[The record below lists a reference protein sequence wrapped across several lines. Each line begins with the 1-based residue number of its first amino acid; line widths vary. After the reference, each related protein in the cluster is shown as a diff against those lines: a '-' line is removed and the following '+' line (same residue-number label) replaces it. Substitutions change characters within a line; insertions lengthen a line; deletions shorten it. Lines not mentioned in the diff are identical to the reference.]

1 MEFPIYNFDSMGE
14 ADVREEIV
22 APLLRH
28 LGYRSGTLNNVIREQ
43 YLSYP
48 KLSLGR
54 RKSTDPY
61 LRGWADYIC
70 EAGGLVKWVI
80 EAKAPGVALDAEVE
94 EQAWSYANHQ
104 EIRAVYFVVTNGREF
119 KLYQTN
125 RGPKTEAL
133 FNCTYEQI
141 GENLTTIE
149 NVLSP
154 AAMLRDHPTQK
165 MDTGKPLGLGLRSLV
180 RITSG
185 RITYTKISEPI
196 PPLQHMIMTVTGG
209 SVERTNDG
217 TLEAHLLTLVPVQ
230 PLQELNEKLGLDQMW
245 LTSVSTVISSDQAR
259 PTVFESER
267 LTILPKGTVTLNL
280 MDWTEV
286 EMPMNVT
293 AIVRTHATGHLV
305 GTIFAGEFLA
315 SIVYAEWNR
324 TLKLE
329 GAFELQLA

>member
-14 ADVREEIV
+14 ADVREEII

-28 LGYRSGTLNNVIREQ
+28 LGYRSGTLNNAIREQ
-43 YLSYP
+43 YLSHP
-48 KLSLGR
+48 QLSLGR
-54 RKSTDPY
+54 RKPTDPY
-61 LRGWADYIC
+61 LSGWADYIC

-80 EAKAPGVALDAEVE
+80 EAKAPGVALDAKVE

-119 KLYQTN
+119 KLYETN
-125 RGPKTEAL
+125 KGSQAEAL
-133 FNCTYEQI
+133 FMCTYEQM
-141 GENLTTIE
+141 GESMTTIE
-149 NVLSP
+149 NLLSP
-154 AAMLRDHPTQK
+154 VAMLRDHPTQK
-165 MDTGKPLGLGLRSLV
+165 VDTSKPLGLGLRSLV

-185 RITYTKISEPI
+185 RITYTKISELI
-196 PPLQHMIMTVTGG
+196 PPLQHMILTVTGG

-217 TLEAHLLTLVPVQ
+217 TLEAHLFTRVPFQ

-245 LTSVSTVISSDQAR
+245 LTSASTVISSDQAH
-259 PTVFESER
+259 PTVFESEK
-267 LTILPKGTVTLNL
+267 LTILPKGMVSLNL
-280 MDWTEV
+280 MDWTEF

-293 AIVRTHATGHLV
+293 ATVKNHATGHLA
-305 GTIFAGEFLA
+305 GTIFAGKFLA